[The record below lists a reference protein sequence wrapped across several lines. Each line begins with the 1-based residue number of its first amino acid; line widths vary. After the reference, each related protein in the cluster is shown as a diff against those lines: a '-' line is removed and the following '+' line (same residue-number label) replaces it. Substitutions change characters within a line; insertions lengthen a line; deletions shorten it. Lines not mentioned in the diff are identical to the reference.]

1 MPFAR
6 IT

>member
-6 IT
+6 IK